1 LVYARSYRL
10 GRFVQS
16 KEGSFVIDGR
26 ENQPDVRSLE
36 PVVGV
41 RIPRQVDLSETLL
54 DRIEEAQQQIADLNA
69 DISLLQTERRSLD
82 LISRNLSK
90 IRRLT
95 LEKNQYADDSSVIDV
110 LNDRLHTLLKA
121 NRHLVNTRFNGYALF
136 KDSTIE
142 LSSRPA
148 SGLCLMTTEIPQIK
162 GTESDDLQST
172 LVSLDAAATAINQEY
187 KRISSV
193 MRELLNYY
201 QQLRSEID
209 TLIFAQGRFHLV
221 D

>member
-1 LVYARSYRL
+1 M
-10 GRFVQS
+10 Q
-16 KEGSFVIDGR
+16 IDM
-26 ENQPDVRSLE
+26 
-36 PVVGV
+36 
-41 RIPRQVDLSETLL
+41 SETLL

-69 DISLLQTERRSLD
+69 DISLLQTERRALD
-82 LISRNLSK
+82 LISKNLSK

-95 LEKNQYADDSSVIDV
+95 HEKNRYSDCGSVV
-110 LNDRLHTLLKA
+110 NELNDRIRSLLKA

-148 SGLCLMTTEIPQIK
+148 SGLCLMTTKIPQIK

-209 TLIFAQGRFHLV
+209 MLIFAQGRLHLA